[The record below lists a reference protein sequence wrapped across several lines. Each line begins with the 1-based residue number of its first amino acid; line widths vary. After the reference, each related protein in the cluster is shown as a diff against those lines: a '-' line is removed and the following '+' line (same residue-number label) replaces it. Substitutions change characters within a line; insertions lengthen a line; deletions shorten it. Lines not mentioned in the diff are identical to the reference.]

1 MAGALS
7 NLLGIER
14 NPNALTLLPLAVDE
28 AGDVSFAIPSMAY
41 DACDALLDAF
51 TLPADVYAGRREP
64 TVEDAT
70 NFSLSLL
77 GSSFLAPAPKNALRS
92 GAAYLGD
99 PRLIKN
105 PRVVREAGDDITV
118 DAIGM
123 GGKISDQSSKTY
135 KAGKDYRKNLSE
147 MEATYEPTE
156 GALLVPKALTPEEM
170 VGENNFMVPLVGDR
184 TLAGGRITSIGG
196 QKLDTPVEMQG
207 GADYAR
213 SRAQMDDGLVWAS
226 DTTVPRAIQ
235 NRVNKAAEE
244 GGDVYL
250 GFSSMGGTAVDAS
263 HHMSDALMSQLQVNP
278 VSKKVAKKFDDEL
291 KKKWPEWKGV
301 NNPES
306 LELLSTTTQGKRK
319 LFVQQVAMDEYQKG
333 GFPDITETRFAI
345 TDPDQ
350 LHLPTG
356 YGGQVISKAVP
367 NADIVTDP
375 TFVHKTYPKG
385 VRGEY
390 MGGLD
395 EPVPQQVLFRDFHKI
410 RREAGKIPKDDPR
423 SIEMSKPLQRLDQEW
438 LDGVMQYYDDLG
450 AGKFD

>member
-1 MAGALS
+1 
-7 NLLGIER
+7 
-14 NPNALTLLPLAVDE
+14 
-28 AGDVSFAIPSMAY
+28 
-41 DACDALLDAF
+41 
-51 TLPADVYAGRREP
+51 
-64 TVEDAT
+64 
-70 NFSLSLL
+70 
-77 GSSFLAPAPKNALRS
+77 
-92 GAAYLGD
+92 
-99 PRLIKN
+99 
-105 PRVVREAGDDITV
+105 
-118 DAIGM
+118 
-123 GGKISDQSSKTY
+123 
-135 KAGKDYRKNLSE
+135 
-147 MEATYEPTE
+147 
-156 GALLVPKALTPEEM
+156 
-170 VGENNFMVPLVGDR
+170 
-184 TLAGGRITSIGG
+184 
-196 QKLDTPVEMQG
+196 
-207 GADYAR
+207 
-213 SRAQMDDGLVWAS
+213 
-226 DTTVPRAIQ
+226 
-235 NRVNKAAEE
+235 
-244 GGDVYL
+244 
-250 GFSSMGGTAVDAS
+250 
-263 HHMSDALMSQLQVNP
+263 MSDALMSQLQVNP